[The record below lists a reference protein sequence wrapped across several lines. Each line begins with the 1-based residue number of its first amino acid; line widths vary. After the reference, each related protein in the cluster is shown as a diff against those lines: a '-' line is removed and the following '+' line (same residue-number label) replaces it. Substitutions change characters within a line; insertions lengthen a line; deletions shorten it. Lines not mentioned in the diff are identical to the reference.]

1 MKTFNQFQEDVNE
14 LIKGA
19 AKAGLNQ
26 FLNSKSVKGGL
37 KDLSRGNLSID
48 KVKEVGKK
56 RGENIKGAGKRAI
69 GAALSTIGQGLS
81 K

>member
-1 MKTFNQFQEDVNE
+1 MKTYQQFQEDVNE

-19 AKAGLNQ
+19 VKGGINQ

-37 KDLSRGNLSID
+37 RDLSKGDLSVD
-48 KVKEVGKK
+48 KIRKVSTK

-69 GAALSTIGQGLS
+69 GSVLSNIGAGLQ
-81 K
+81 

>member
-14 LIKGA
+14 LSKGA

-26 FLNSKSVKGGL
+26 FLHSKSVKGGL
-37 KDLSRGNLSID
+37 KDLSRGNLSVD
-48 KVKEVGKK
+48 KIKKVGEK

-69 GAALSTIGQGLS
+69 GAALSTIGKGLS

>member
-37 KDLSRGNLSID
+37 KDLSRGNLSVD
-48 KVKEVGKK
+48 KIKKVGEK
-56 RGENIKGAGKRAI
+56 RGSNIKGAGKRAI
-69 GAALSTIGQGLS
+69 GAALSTIGKGLS

>member
-26 FLNSKSVKGGL
+26 FLNSKSVKGSL
-37 KDLSRGNLSID
+37 KDLSKGKLSID
-48 KVKEVGKK
+48 KIKKVKDE
-56 RGENIKGAGKRAI
+56 RGAEIKTSGMKAI
-69 GAALSTIGQGLS
+69 GGALSTIGAGLS